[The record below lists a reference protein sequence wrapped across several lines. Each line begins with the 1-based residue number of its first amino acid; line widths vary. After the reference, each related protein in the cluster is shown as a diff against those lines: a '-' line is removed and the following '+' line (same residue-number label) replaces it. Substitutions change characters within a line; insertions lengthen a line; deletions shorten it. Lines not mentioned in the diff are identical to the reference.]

1 MKSQQEFFLLSRS
14 LLLSSTAACMSTQTV
29 FLVDDDA
36 VALLAWQG
44 ILHGSSYQVEA
55 YQDPLALLRRLT
67 PSLRGC
73 VVVDLRMP
81 SINGLE
87 LQRALQER
95 GIELPLIFASG
106 AADVPAAVQA
116 MKQGAIDFLCKP
128 IDAEG
133 LLVVIDR
140 AMRLDSAQATAQ
152 ATRAAAQ
159 LRWRELT
166 PRERSLCGMIT
177 QGLRDKQIAAELSV
191 AASTAQVLRTRLL
204 KKLGVEIVGELLQ
217 FMALLDQRD

>member
-1 MKSQQEFFLLSRS
+1 MVFASFVH
-14 LLLSSTAACMSTQTV
+14 CVYMSTKTV

-44 ILHGSSYQVEA
+44 ILHASPYQVEA
-55 YQDPLALLRRLT
+55 YQSPLALLSRLT
-67 PSLRGC
+67 PSVRGC

-95 GIELPLIFASG
+95 GVELPLIFASG
-106 AADVPAAVQA
+106 AADVPAAVRA

-128 IDAEG
+128 IDAES
-133 LLVVIDR
+133 LLAAIDR
-140 AMRLDSAQATAQ
+140 AMRLDTAQATAR
-152 ATRAAAQ
+152 AARAAAQ
-159 LRWRELT
+159 LRWSELT
-166 PRERSLCGMIT
+166 PREQSLCSMIT
-177 QGLRDKQIAAELSV
+177 QGLRDKQIAAELSI

>member
-1 MKSQQEFFLLSRS
+1 
-14 LLLSSTAACMSTQTV
+14 MSTQTV

-44 ILHGSSYQVEA
+44 ILRASPYLVEA
-55 YQDPLALLRRLT
+55 YQNPLALLHRLT
-67 PSLRGC
+67 PSDRGC

-81 SINGLE
+81 SMNGLE

-95 GIELPLIFASG
+95 HVELPLIFASG
-106 AADVPAAVQA
+106 EADVPGAVRA

-133 LLVVIDR
+133 LLAAIDR
-140 AMRLDSAQATAQ
+140 AMRRDAAEAEARTA
-152 ATRAAAQ
+152 RAGAQ

-166 PRERSLCGMIT
+166 AREQSLSGMV
-177 QGLRDKQIAAELSV
+177 GRGFLDKQIAAELGI
-191 AASTAQVLRTRLL
+191 AASTAQLLRTRLL
-204 KKLGVEIVGELLQ
+204 KKLEVGTVGELLQ
-217 FMALLDQRD
+217 FLALLGQRD